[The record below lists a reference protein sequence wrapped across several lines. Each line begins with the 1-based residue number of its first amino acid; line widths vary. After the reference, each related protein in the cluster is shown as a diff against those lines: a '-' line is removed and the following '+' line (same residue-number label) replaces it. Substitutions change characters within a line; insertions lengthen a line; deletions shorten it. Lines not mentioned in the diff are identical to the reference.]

1 MNLEELIDILDET
14 VLEGIAL
21 PLTNGKCVLDREK
34 LKDIITDI
42 RLNMPND
49 LRKAKEIVADRT
61 AILENARREAENII
75 ENARKKA
82 DFIAGEQEVTR
93 LAAAKANEL
102 IQKAQSDTSEIKKG
116 ATIYTDSLIESVEE
130 FLTKALLD
138 VKQKKQTI
146 KNHLK

>member
-14 VLEGIAL
+14 ILEGIAL
-21 PLTNGKCVLDREK
+21 PLTNGKCVVDREK
-34 LKDIITDI
+34 IKDIITDI

-49 LRKAKEIVADRT
+49 LRKAREIVSDRT
-61 AILENARREAENII
+61 TIIESARKEAESII

-82 DFIAGEQEVTR
+82 DFMAGEQEVAR
-93 LAAAKANEL
+93 LAGVKANEL
-102 IQKAQSDTSEIKKG
+102 IQKAQNDTSEIKKG
-116 ATIYTDSLIESVEE
+116 ATVYTDSLIESVEE